1 MAVLTPA
8 PIKRSVALASVL
20 ARALA
25 AVLIGLL
32 SPQALSQER
41 RAPLIVLS
49 SLPEVLARQQI
60 TAFERSQPGVRV
72 DLLTVPA
79 AQFAQRIRDRQ
90 AGGERVDVVISA
102 TPQALD
108 GLVREGLLQVLDV
121 SASQSGERTAARAAS
136 GAVEG
141 LSDAGPALVTRV
153 QLPLRFVLQFDS
165 RPESGVATSAAW
177 SWWALAEASMRG
189 KLAVGAVQPPEAF
202 ALLAGVALQA
212 QAWQPGWR
220 WLAQFAG
227 NAQPAGEANRAGSGA
242 GLSLV
247 LLPLGSSMSE
257 TALPVLTV
265 TVPARLGVVA
275 GSRDMRMAQRFTR
288 FLTAQ
293 MLLERQ
299 EGLAR
304 AGGAGSLAHR
314 HDYLNIDGGQLEGRH
329 SVIASLVEQT
339 LLTPQLQLR
348 RVLERLDEAAAR
360 AQSRGDRE
368 LVRSVD
374 AVRERVLR
382 PLLAESDLKLA
393 PVLEAFGEGLTDTVR
408 RARIEALEAQWRESA
423 RSRIAE
429 AERETAELIARAR

>member
-1 MAVLTPA
+1 MLV
-8 PIKRSVALASVL
+8 
-20 ARALA
+20 RALA
-25 AVLIGLL
+25 ASLIGLL
-32 SPQALSQER
+32 PLQAPSQER
-41 RAPLIVLS
+41 RAPLVVLS

-60 TAFERSQPGVRV
+60 TAFEQSQPGVRV

-90 AGGERVDVVISA
+90 AGGERVDLVISA

-108 GLVREGLLQVLDV
+108 GLVRDGLLQVLDA
-121 SASQSGERTAARAAS
+121 SASQSGERAAGRATS
-136 GAVEG
+136 GAAGG

-153 QLPLRFVLQFDS
+153 QLPLRFVLQFDN
-165 RPESGVATSAAW
+165 RPESVATAGAAW
-177 SWWALAEASMRG
+177 SWWALAETSMRG
-189 KLAVGAVQPPEAF
+189 RLGAGAVQPPEAF
-202 ALLAGVALQA
+202 ALLAGVVLQA

-227 NAQPAGEANRAGSGA
+227 NGQPAGEANQALSGA
-242 GLSLV
+242 GLSLA

-265 TVPARLGVVA
+265 TVPARLGVVT
-275 GSRDMRMAQRFTR
+275 GSRDARMAQRFTR

-314 HDYLNIDGGQLEGRH
+314 HDYLNIDGGQLESRH

-339 LLTPQLQLR
+339 LFTQQSQLR
-348 RVLERLDEAAAR
+348 RVLERLDETAAR
-360 AQSRGDRE
+360 ARSRGDPE
-368 LVRSVD
+368 LVRATD
-374 AVRERVLR
+374 AVRERMLR

-408 RARIEALEAQWRESA
+408 RARIEALEAQWRERA

-429 AERETAELIARAR
+429 AERETADLIARAR